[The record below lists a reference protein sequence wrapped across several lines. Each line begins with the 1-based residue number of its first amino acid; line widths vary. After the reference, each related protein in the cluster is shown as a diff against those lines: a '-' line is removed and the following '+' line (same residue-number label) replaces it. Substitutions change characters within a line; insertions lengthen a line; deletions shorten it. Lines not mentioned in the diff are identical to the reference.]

1 MKTSLSHLDISKQ
14 EQILHIVEIIKEE
27 ASPEKIILF
36 GSHARG
42 NWVDDAY
49 MEDGIHYTYI
59 SDYDFLV
66 VIKKEN
72 HKESQIISSIQNRC
86 KRYHNDVMPIIH
98 DIEYINEGLRIGQY
112 FFTDIIADGVLLFD
126 SGIFHFKEPA
136 ILTPWEEKERAEEY
150 FSIWYPQGTGFLR
163 TANHALQDNDHKIA
177 AFLLHQATESFYCA
191 ALLVYTGYKP
201 KTHNLEKLRAYAKHI
216 AEDLHNLFLTPDD
229 DEHEKHLFD
238 LLKRGYIDARYKKDY
253 IITEEELKELISKVT
268 TMQEIVKAICEEKIN
283 SLSKDNDSHA

>member
-1 MKTSLSHLDISKQ
+1 MKTSLSHLDTGKQ

-27 ASPEKIILF
+27 ANPEKIILF

-72 HKESQIISSIQNRC
+72 HKESQIISSIQNKC

-98 DIEYINEGLRIGQY
+98 DIDYINQGLRIGQY
-112 FFTDIIADGVLLFD
+112 FFTDIIAEGVLLYD
-126 SGIFHFKEPA
+126 SGNFQFAEPVQLIPA
-136 ILTPWEEKERAEEY
+136 EEKERAQEY
-150 FSIWYPQGTGFLR
+150 FDIWYPKGESLLKGSSFYLNIPDFNVGVFT
-163 TANHALQDNDHKIA
+163 
-177 AFLLHQATESFYCA
+177 LHQATESFYCA
-191 ALLVYTGYKP
+191 ALLVHTGYKP

-253 IITEEELKELISKVT
+253 IITEEELKELITKVT
-268 TMQEIVKAICEEKIN
+268 RMQGIVKAICEEKIN
-283 SLSKDNDSHA
+283 SLN

>member
-1 MKTSLSHLDISKQ
+1 MKTSLSHLDKGKQ

-27 ASPEKIILF
+27 ANPEKIILF

-72 HKESQIISSIQNRC
+72 HKESQIISNIQNR

-98 DIEYINEGLRIGQY
+98 DIEYINEGLRVGQY
-112 FFTDIIADGVLLFD
+112 FFTDIIAEGILLYDTGNFQF
-126 SGIFHFKEPA
+126 SEPA
-136 ILTPWEEKERAEEY
+136 VLTAAEEKERAEEY
-150 FSIWYPQGTGFLR
+150 FNIWYPQGTGFLR
-163 TANHALQDNDHKIA
+163 HTNYALADQGFKMG
-177 AFLLHQATESFYCA
+177 AFQLHQATESFYCA

-216 AEDLHNLFLTPDD
+216 SEDLHNLFLMPEI

-253 IITEEELKELISKVT
+253 IITEEELRELIVKVT
-268 TMQEIVKAICEEKIN
+268 RMQQIVEAICKEKIK
-283 SLSKDNDSHA
+283 SLNQTDQSNA